1 MSFLDIS
8 FLYASLLWLLMPLV
22 VYLMKRE
29 EKQNFAQNLRWL
41 VLALLIVSLARP
53 VLPKHLSTQKLY
65 AHSVVIALDLSVSM
79 NANDIQP
86 TRAKASLQSI
96 KKFLAL
102 NRQEQIALIGF
113 TSNPLLLSPP
123 TSDYEL
129 LLVALSNI
137 NSDYILTKGTD
148 LQKLFEKVA
157 KFKDEAKKVILFTD
171 GGDEVLEEE
180 LMDLVQREK
189 IKILVIA
196 MATQEGS
203 SLKKSDG
210 SLLENE
216 KGEIVVSKLN
226 GSLRDLAYAS
236 GGEFVAF
243 SSVEQSVSSIED
255 WLDREK
261 ILNEALS
268 KEHRDYFELGFVPLS
283 LAILLFFLSST
294 RFSKK
299 LLAFLLLLGL
309 NVQAEELIS
318 KEHWGE
324 GVAKV
329 AMAEGSGSILD
340 GYYLYEAYEYYEKN
354 AFKKA
359 QKALYKV
366 EKRGLEAE
374 LLLAHIFYKEE
385 RYQEAKS
392 ILKGI
397 KSSDRAVKQQLLY
410 ELGNCEAK
418 LSYAKRA
425 KEYYVQ
431 ALQLGE
437 DEDVLHNLKIV
448 LTQLKE
454 EGAKVGYTNPSS
466 AQKSKTQSDK
476 EESKEVK
483 SVQSKE
489 KAQGASGGTSS
500 KKSKSST
507 IQVLKVETKGKPK
520 RQLSSKAYDLINEG
534 YIAEEKPW

>member
-1 MSFLDIS
+1 MI
-8 FLYASLLWLLMPLV
+8 FLYASFLWLLLPLV
-22 VYLMKRE
+22 GYLFKRE
-29 EKQNFAQNLRWL
+29 HAQSLAQNLRWL
-41 VLALLIVSLARP
+41 VLALLIVTLARP

-96 KKFLAL
+96 KKFLSL

-123 TSDYEL
+123 TSDHEL

-203 SLKKSDG
+203 SLQKSDG
-210 SLLENE
+210 LLLENE

-340 GYYLYEAYEYYEKN
+340 GYYLYEAYEYYEQN

-366 EKRGLEAE
+366 EKRSLEAE

-385 RYQEAKS
+385 RYKEAKA

-418 LSYAKRA
+418 LLYAKRA
-425 KEYYVQ
+425 KAYYVQ

-437 DEDVLHNLKIV
+437 DEDVWHNLKIV

-466 AQKSKTQSDK
+466 AQKSKTQSDN
-476 EESKEVK
+476 ENVETKEVASVK
-483 SVQSKE
+483 SKGSSK
-489 KAQGASGGTSS
+489 GASGGTGS
-500 KKSKSST
+500 KKSKGST
-507 IQVLKVETKGKPK
+507 IQVVKVETKSKPK